1 MSVNGRR
8 ILIVMSLPLT
18 TTPLY
23 APLSL
28 NGPLYLSPS
37 RKNVVLYVGPSGSSS
52 IAKDRLTAYAMSA
65 GLTGVPSSYFKPLR
79 SVNVHD
85 LLSELG
91 RPRSVAMSGISCM
104 SLVLSL
110 YAYWVRERVTR
121 SDMIAVESVKYARV
135 GSRVAGTWFVR
146 TVSVPPFDASDGT
159 ASGPSALAFLNEP
172 APPPAARVLLL
183 SDVLFP
189 LPPPQ
194 AASVMSAAV
203 AKATAGFFMRIE
215 VYPPFLA
222 C

>member
-1 MSVNGRR
+1 
-8 ILIVMSLPLT
+8 MSLPLT
-18 TTPLY
+18 TTPGE

-52 IAKDRLTAYAMSA
+52 TAKDRFTAYATSA
-65 GLTGVPSSYFKPLR
+65 ALTGVPSSYFKPLR

-104 SLVLSL
+104 SLVFSL
-110 YAYWVRERVTR
+110 YAYCVRERVTR

-146 TVSVPPFDASDGT
+146 TVSVPSFDASDGT
-159 ASGPSALAFLNEP
+159 ASGAFALAFLNEP

-183 SDVLFP
+183 FDVLFP